1 MIMDTDEIKALRAE
15 NERLQEEAKQYRALG
30 ELQALDIAFVT
41 FAGSVFLKP
50 TSTKNKELAF
60 NILCSDTFE
69 YACADSEAISLS
81 QAPKILE
88 LYRSGG
94 FSAVLKW
101 VQEQRGGPEKSPF
114 IRPVQKR
121 VDEEKFMYA
130 ENERLR
136 MQLAACGVLSGC
148 NTPDSLERNR
158 QMHPDFLCSPVQAVI
173 EAVQREIKL
182 IAEVERLRAA
192 LAAKVDK

>member
-1 MIMDTDEIKALRAE
+1 MIMDIDEIKALRAE
-15 NERLQEEAKQYRALG
+15 NERLREEAKQYQALG

-41 FAGSVFLKP
+41 FAGSVFFKP
-50 TSTKNKELAF
+50 TSTENKELAF

-94 FSAVLKW
+94 FSAVLEW

-136 MQLAACGVLSGC
+136 MQLAACGV
-148 NTPDSLERNR
+148 
-158 QMHPDFLCSPVQAVI
+158 
-173 EAVQREIKL
+173 
-182 IAEVERLRAA
+182 
-192 LAAKVDK
+192 KVNK